1 MEMLPEK
8 IALAVLGVVFLCYI
22 AYLAYRYYSL
32 PPERSMLRAYA
43 ASRAAKDGI
52 PPAPDAVIPKGRV
65 NASVTLKARF
75 INDLLNNYLLGIMMP
90 IVVSKE
96 IFIVLETGEVTLDQG
111 LITTVGTASVSVLF
125 RGTQYKLATEY
136 NLQTKLSVSRT
147 VRGYA
152 TNLII
157 DVQYADFKINAEK
170 SSVKK
175 EISSV
180 IQSLLN
186 KAVTAY
192 LLLLKNEFPV
202 PITSLMYLPPDMA
215 LKNLD
220 IELRQGELV
229 LSMEEF
235 VGVRTDVGVGCKA
248 DGECTHGCGYPD
260 ANATEK
266 RCCVAGTESHL
277 RSPYCKGQEN
287 GAACYVN
294 ATCASNLCKGNLGG
308 VKKGVCTAK

>member
-1 MEMLPEK
+1 MEMSPEK

-22 AYLAYRYYSL
+22 AYLAYHYYSSR
-32 PPERSMLRAYA
+32 PQRAMLSAYS
-43 ASRAAKDGI
+43 ASRAPKDGI
-52 PPAPDAVIPKGRV
+52 PPAPDAVIPKGKV

-75 INDLLNNYLLGIMMP
+75 INDLLNNYLLGIMAP

-96 IFIVLETGEVTLDQG
+96 IFIMLETGEVTLDKG
-111 LITTVGTASVSVLF
+111 YMTTVGTASISVLF
-125 RGTQYKLATEY
+125 RGTQYKLAAEY

-157 DVQYADFKINAEK
+157 NVQFADFKINAEK

-180 IQSLLN
+180 IQGLLN
-186 KAVTAY
+186 AAVTAY
-192 LLLLKNEFPV
+192 LFAKNEFPV
-202 PITSLMYLPPDMA
+202 PIPSLMYLPPNMA

-235 VGVRTDVGVGCKA
+235 LVERTDVGVGCKA
-248 DGECTHGCGYPD
+248 DGECTNGCGYPD

-266 RCCVAGTESHL
+266 RCCAAGTESHL